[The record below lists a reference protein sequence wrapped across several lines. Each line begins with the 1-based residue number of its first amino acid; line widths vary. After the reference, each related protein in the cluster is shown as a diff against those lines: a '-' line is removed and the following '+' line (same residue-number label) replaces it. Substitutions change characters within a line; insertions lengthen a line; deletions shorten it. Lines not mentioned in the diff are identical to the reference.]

1 MMDYKEQLLQLGHAD
16 ALNVSS
22 QELHARVEGTIAKTF
37 MWMGAILLIAFTVA
51 YGTSTQIL
59 PIPFSSTL
67 AWISW
72 IGGFGLIM
80 LMSWRWQ
87 KMSYATLASLLLLF
101 GLLEGYGLTGV
112 FLSYTGS
119 SIFQVFLMSAG
130 MFFWLAV
137 AGYYLHIDIARVGP
151 ILLVALIV
159 LIVGMVV
166 NAFWGN
172 ATFDIRLSVIGLIL
186 FAGLIIYDMNV
197 LKQQALI
204 DDSRIPILM
213 SLGLFINFINIFLF
227 LLRIFGNRN

>member
-1 MMDYKEQLLQLGHAD
+1 
-16 ALNVSS
+16 
-22 QELHARVEGTIAKTF
+22 
-37 MWMGAILLIAFTVA
+37 
-51 YGTSTQIL
+51 
-59 PIPFSSTL
+59 
-67 AWISW
+67 
-72 IGGFGLIM
+72 
-80 LMSWRWQ
+80 
-87 KMSYATLASLLLLF
+87 
-101 GLLEGYGLTGV
+101 
-112 FLSYTGS
+112 
-119 SIFQVFLMSAG
+119 
-130 MFFWLAV
+130 
-137 AGYYLHIDIARVGP
+137 
-151 ILLVALIV
+151 V